1 MNFFNTGKIAV
12 SPEEYLVRSSRRLEF
27 AILLLVTSLPMSGQT
42 SAQKGTSSPVAITVK
57 TSPAQKPNGVA
68 ARLSAIVASGH
79 LDDLRWP
86 RFSDYRSH
94 LINFYRPSG
103 YKPAWI
109 HDGEPTPQ
117 ALELIQILQD
127 ADREG
132 LQAEDYDASR
142 WPDRLTLLKSP
153 HTDADEARFD
163 AALTVCIMRYV
174 SDVHIG
180 RINPQNLGFEFDG
193 SHKKLDLSH
202 FVRERLVNGADLR
215 SELAEVEPP
224 VPGYRRLR
232 TALLHYMEL
241 EKAGD
246 GEKVLDVGKV
256 SPGGQY
262 MGIAGLT
269 NRLRLLGDLPDS
281 VTIPPDSKVYEGPL
295 VDAVKHFQ
303 VRFALR
309 PTGDLDYKTVVE
321 MNVPL
326 SDRVEQMRLGL
337 ERYRWLPYQF
347 KQPPI
352 VINVPEFRL
361 YGFTQGNEVGI
372 TMRVNVGEDYNYQTP
387 MFENNIQY
395 LVFRP
400 YWTPP
405 PTILRKEI
413 IPDLEKNPSLDKNGL
428 EMVSASGQV
437 IRSGI
442 VTPAMLQQVQAGKL
456 TVREPPG
463 PENGMG
469 LVKFMFP
476 NEHNVYIHDTPAS
489 LDMFSE
495 ATDGSQGELKRVAS
509 HGCIHVEEPAKL
521 AAWLLRNTPGWDIDR
536 VQQAMHKG
544 RDNVRVN
551 VSPTIPVLIFYET
564 VVVEEN
570 GDVHLLH
577 DIYDHDRIL
586 KQELAHGYPYPK

>member
-1 MNFFNTGKIAV
+1 
-12 SPEEYLVRSSRRLEF
+12 VRSSRRLEI
-27 AILLLVTSLPMSGQT
+27 AILLLLTSLPISGQT
-42 SAQKGTSSPVAITVK
+42 SAQKRTSSPIATTVK
-57 TSPAQKPNGVA
+57 TRSTQKPDGVA
-68 ARLSAIVASGH
+68 IRLTTIITSGH

-86 RFSDYRSH
+86 DFSDYRSH
-94 LINFYRPSG
+94 LTNFYRPSG
-103 YKPAWI
+103 YKLAWI
-109 HDGEPTPQ
+109 HNGEPTPQ
-117 ALELIQILQD
+117 ALELIQVLQD

-142 WPDRLTLLKSP
+142 WADRLALLKSP
-153 HTDADEARFD
+153 HASADEVRFD

-180 RINPQNLGFEFDG
+180 RINPQNLGFEFDV
-193 SHKKLDLSH
+193 SHKKLDLPH
-202 FVRERLVNGADLR
+202 FVRERLVDGSDLR

-224 VPGYRRLR
+224 FPGYRRLR

-241 EKAGD
+241 EKTGD

-262 MGIAGLT
+262 MGVAGLT

-281 VTIPPDSKVYEGPL
+281 VTIPSDSKVYEGPL

-303 VRFALR
+303 GRFALR

-361 YGFTQGNEVGI
+361 YGFKEGNEGGI

-405 PTILRKEI
+405 PNILRKEI

-428 EMVSASGQV
+428 ELVSASGQV
-437 IRSGI
+437 IKSGI
-442 VTPAMLQQVQAGKL
+442 VTPAMFQQVRAGKL

-469 LVKFMFP
+469 LVKFIFP

-495 ATDGSQGELKRVAS
+495 ATDGAQGELKRVAS

-521 AAWLLRNTPGWDIDR
+521 AAWLLRNTPGWDLDR
-536 VQQAMHKG
+536 VEQAMHKG

-551 VSPTIPVLIFYET
+551 ISPTIPVLIFYET

-570 GDVHLLH
+570 GDVHFLH

>member
-1 MNFFNTGKIAV
+1 
-12 SPEEYLVRSSRRLEF
+12 
-27 AILLLVTSLPMSGQT
+27 
-42 SAQKGTSSPVAITVK
+42 
-57 TSPAQKPNGVA
+57 
-68 ARLSAIVASGH
+68 
-79 LDDLRWP
+79 
-86 RFSDYRSH
+86 
-94 LINFYRPSG
+94 
-103 YKPAWI
+103 
-109 HDGEPTPQ
+109 
-117 ALELIQILQD
+117 
-127 ADREG
+127 
-132 LQAEDYDASR
+132 
-142 WPDRLTLLKSP
+142 
-153 HTDADEARFD
+153 
-163 AALTVCIMRYV
+163 
-174 SDVHIG
+174 
-180 RINPQNLGFEFDG
+180 
-193 SHKKLDLSH
+193 
-202 FVRERLVNGADLR
+202 
-215 SELAEVEPP
+215 
-224 VPGYRRLR
+224 
-232 TALLHYMEL
+232 
-241 EKAGD
+241 
-246 GEKVLDVGKV
+246 
-256 SPGGQY
+256 

>member
-1 MNFFNTGKIAV
+1 
-12 SPEEYLVRSSRRLEF
+12 VRSSRRLEI
-27 AILLLVTSLPMSGQT
+27 AILLLLTSLPISGQT
-42 SAQKGTSSPVAITVK
+42 SAQKRTSSPVATTVK
-57 TSPAQKPNGVA
+57 ASPPQKPTGVA
-68 ARLSAIVASGH
+68 AQLSAIVAAGH

-86 RFSDYRSH
+86 DFSDYRLH
-94 LINFYRPSG
+94 LTNFYRPSG
-103 YKPAWI
+103 YKLAWI

-142 WPDRLTLLKSP
+142 WADRLALLKSP
-153 HTDADEARFD
+153 HASADEARFD

-180 RINPQNLGFEFDG
+180 RINPQNLGFEFDV
-193 SHKKLDLSH
+193 SHKKLDLPH
-202 FVRERLVNGADLR
+202 FVRERLVDGSDLR
-215 SELAEVEPP
+215 AELGQVEPP
-224 VPGYRRLR
+224 FPGYRRLR

-241 EKAGD
+241 EKHGD

-262 MGIAGLT
+262 MGVAGLT

-281 VTIPPDSKVYEGPL
+281 ATIPPDSKVYEGPL

-303 VRFALR
+303 GRFALR
-309 PTGDLDYKTVVE
+309 PTGELDYKTVVE

-361 YGFTQGNEVGI
+361 YGFTEGNEVGI

-405 PTILRKEI
+405 PNILRKEI

-428 EMVSASGQV
+428 ELVSASGQV
-437 IRSGI
+437 IKSGI
-442 VTPAMLQQVQAGKL
+442 VTPEMFQQVRAGKL

-469 LVKFMFP
+469 LVKFIFP

-495 ATDGSQGELKRVAS
+495 ATDGAQGELKRVAS

-521 AAWLLRNTPGWDIDR
+521 AAWLLRNTPGWDLDR
-536 VQQAMHKG
+536 VEQAMHKG

-570 GDVHLLH
+570 GEVHFLH
-577 DIYDHDRIL
+577 DIYDHDRLL

>member
-12 SPEEYLVRSSRRLEF
+12 SQKEYLVRSSRRLKI
-27 AILLLVTSLPMSGQT
+27 ATLLLVSPMLINGQT
-42 SAQKGTSSPVAITVK
+42 SSQKRTGPPVAASVK
-57 TSPAQKPNGVA
+57 ANSTQKPTGVA
-68 ARLSAIVASGH
+68 SRLSAIVASGH

-86 RFSDYRSH
+86 EFSDYRSH
-94 LINFYRPSG
+94 LTNFYRPSG

-142 WPDRLTLLKSP
+142 WADRVALLKTP
-153 HTDADEARFD
+153 HASVDEARFD
-163 AALTVCIMRYV
+163 AALTISIMRYV

-180 RINPQNLGFEFDG
+180 RINPQNLGFEFDV
-193 SHKKLDLSH
+193 SHKKLDLPH
-202 FVRERLVNGADLR
+202 FVRERLVDGADLR
-215 SELAEVEPP
+215 SELAQVEPP
-224 VPGYRRLR
+224 FPGYRRLR
-232 TALLHYMEL
+232 TALLQYMEL
-241 EKAGD
+241 EKTGD

-262 MGIAGLT
+262 MGVAGLT

-281 VTIPPDSKVYEGPL
+281 VTIPPDSKVYEEPL

-309 PTGDLDYKTVVE
+309 PTGELDYKTVVE

-361 YGFTQGNEVGI
+361 YGFTEGNEVGI

-405 PTILRKEI
+405 PNILRKEI

-428 EMVSASGQV
+428 ELVSASGQV

-442 VTPAMLQQVQAGKL
+442 VTPEMFQQVRAGKL

-495 ATDGSQGELKRVAS
+495 AADGAQGELKRVAS

-521 AAWLLRNTPGWDIDR
+521 AAWLLRNTPGWDFDR
-536 VQQAMHKG
+536 VVQAMHKG

-551 VSPTIPVLIFYET
+551 ISPTIPVLIFYET

-570 GDVHLLH
+570 GDVHFLH
-577 DIYDHDRIL
+577 DIYDHDRLL